1 MTRVATVG
9 EALATLDVGRLDS
22 PVEVGL
28 AGAELNTAVG
38 LARLGVPVSWSSRVA
53 DDAFGAQVR
62 DALHREGIDAQHV
75 LSAPAEKTGLI
86 VTSRLDEHTVR
97 SEHYRSGSAA
107 SRLSPATVDPAR
119 QTRMLDGASL
129 LHLTGI
135 TPALGDGPRALVGEL
150 VALARTRGIAVSFDV
165 NHRPQLVDADGMRAI
180 VDEVIDAVDT
190 LFCNEVEAELLTGEN
205 DPGLALRALAARG
218 PRVVVVKLGRR
229 GAIALVDGLTLGT
242 GVWPVP
248 LPTFPV
254 GAGDSFNAA
263 WIALQLEGVGP
274 AIALPLS
281 AWVAAQVVAHPGDHE
296 GFPARVAFDAV
307 LRELESGTTRAPEL
321 GGPADALGDATV
333 DGPTTRDVV
342 DGHPAGGDATVE
354 TITETEEVAR

>member
-1 MTRVATVG
+1 MRRVATIG
-9 EALATLDVGRLDS
+9 EALATLDVGRLDR
-22 PVEVGL
+22 PVEMGL

-38 LARLGVPVSWSSRVA
+38 LARLGVPVSWVSRVA
-53 DDAFGAQVR
+53 DDAFGVR
-62 DALHREGIDAQHV
+62 VVEALDREGIDAQHV
-75 LSAPAEKTGLI
+75 LRAAGEKTGLI

-97 SEHYRSGSAA
+97 SEHYRVGSAA
-107 SRLSPATVDPAR
+107 SRMSPATVDSSQR
-119 QTRMLDGASL
+119 SRMLADASL

-135 TPALGDGPRALVGEL
+135 TPALGDGPRALVVEL
-150 VALARTRGIAVSFDV
+150 VALARTQGIAVSFDV

-190 LFCNEVEAELLTGEN
+190 LFCNEVEAELLTGES
-205 DPGLALRALAARG
+205 DPELALRALAARG

-229 GAIALVDGLTLGT
+229 GAIALVEGRMLTT
-242 GVWPVP
+242 GVWPVA

-263 WIALQLEGVGP
+263 WIALHLEGVDP

-296 GFPARVAFDAV
+296 GFPARTAFDAV
-307 LRELESGTTRAPEL
+307 RRDLESGATPAPAL
-321 GGPADALGDATV
+321 GGPADAG
-333 DGPTTRDVV
+333 
-342 DGHPAGGDATVE
+342 E
-354 TITETEEVAR
+354 TAASITETEEVAR